1 MKTAWAG
8 AGKSQVQVF
17 LGQRAG
23 RFGFAMPEGERLRG
37 AAAKPA
43 APHRMNA
50 SPRTPRAPTLA
61 ESLIPVGCLVIF
73 LIMAVIDLNSLP
85 VIPGVTPLL
94 RLLAAIPYFGS
105 ALTVAIPVHIPLVGA
120 AVVAALM
127 ALRLGLGWRAI
138 EESMADGIKLS
149 LGAILIL
156 LAVGML
162 IGTWIASGIV
172 PLLIVYGL
180 KLLSPDYFLP
190 ATCAICAVISLATG
204 SSWTTAGTVGIAF
217 IGIGTGL
224 GVPLPMVAGAI
235 ISGAYFGDK
244 MSPLSETTNL
254 APAVAGA
261 DLFEHVRHMLWT
273 TGPSLLVALV
283 LYWLLGLGYGGDGAS
298 LEAVNAITTGL
309 AAGFNLTPW
318 LLLPPVIVLGL
329 VVLKMPALPAVLL
342 GAVLGGVAASLGQ
355 GVAFAQVLETAYG
368 GYESKTGLA
377 AVDDLLSRG
386 GMESM
391 YGTIALIFCAMS
403 FGGIMERSG
412 MLATIAAAIL
422 RLARGTG
429 GLIAAT
435 LGSCIG
441 INVIASDQYLAIV
454 VPGRMYR
461 EAYRKAGLHP
471 KNLSRCLEDA
481 GTLTSPLIPWNSC
494 GAYMYATLGVFPLA
508 YLPFAFLNLLN
519 PLVSLLFGFT
529 GWTITRV
536 PPEAK

>member
-1 MKTAWAG
+1 MNPPA
-8 AGKSQVQVF
+8 
-17 LGQRAG
+17 
-23 RFGFAMPEGERLRG
+23 RL
-37 AAAKPA
+37 
-43 APHRMNA
+43 
-50 SPRTPRAPTLA
+50 PRAPTLA
-61 ESLIPVGCLVIF
+61 EALFPVGCLMVF
-73 LIMAVIDLNSLP
+73 LALAVIDLHSLP
-85 VIPGVTPLL
+85 EMPVITPLL
-94 RLLAAIPYFGS
+94 KLLAGIPYFGGS
-105 ALTVAIPVHIPLVGA
+105 LYVSVPVQIPLVGA

-127 ALRLGLGWRAI
+127 ALRLGWNWAGI
-138 EESMADGIKLS
+138 EAGVVDGIRLA
-149 LGAILIL
+149 LGAVLIL

-180 KLLSPDYFLP
+180 NLLSPDYFLV
-190 ATCAICAVISLATG
+190 ATCAVCAVVSLATG

-254 APAVAGA
+254 APAVVGV
-261 DLFEHVRHMLWT
+261 DLFVHVRHMFWT
-273 TGPSLLVALV
+273 TAPSMGLALL
-283 LYWLLGLGYGGDGAS
+283 LYWLLGLRYGGAAS
-298 LEAVNAITTGL
+298 LEEVSTITTGL
-309 AAGFNLTPW
+309 TAGFQLSPW
-318 LLLPPVIVLGL
+318 LLLVPLVVIGL
-329 VVLKMPALPAVLL
+329 VVLKLPALPAVLL
-342 GAVLGGVAASLGQ
+342 GAALGGVAAGGFQ
-355 GVAFAQVLETAYG
+355 GLSFAQTLTIAYG
-368 GYESKTGLA
+368 GYEAQTGVT

-391 YGTIALIFCAMS
+391 YGTIGLILCAMS

-412 MLATIAAAIL
+412 MLGVIAAAIL

-429 GLIAAT
+429 SLITAT
-435 LGSCIG
+435 LASCIG
-441 INVIASDQYLAIV
+441 LNVVAADQYLAII

-461 EAYRKAGLHP
+461 EAYRRVGLHP

-494 GAYMYATLGVFPLA
+494 GAYMFATLGVFPFA

-519 PLVSLLFGFT
+519 PLISALYGWA
-529 GWTITRV
+529 GWTLTRAE
-536 PPEAK
+536 PETAADPVDPR